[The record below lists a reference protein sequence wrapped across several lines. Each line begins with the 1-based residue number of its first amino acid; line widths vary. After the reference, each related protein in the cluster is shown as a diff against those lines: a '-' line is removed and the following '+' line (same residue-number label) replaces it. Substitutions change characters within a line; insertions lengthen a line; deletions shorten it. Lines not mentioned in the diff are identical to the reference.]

1 MALDATVGDA
11 AANSYVTRAEA
22 AAYFAETINY
32 ALWLALS
39 TADQDTLLMSAT
51 TNIDAQNINL
61 PKYTTTETSGVPDQ
75 GLKFPRTADY
85 DDGSQFIPANVKK
98 ATYEQALW
106 RAKGEDKRAQM
117 QAQGVRSKT
126 IGDVSETYAATMTRS
141 PGAITVLAPM
151 AKHLLRAYIRR
162 SGAFS

>member
-22 AAYFAETINY
+22 AAYFAESINY

-39 TADQDTLLMSAT
+39 TADQDTLLMSAP

-75 GLKFPRTADY
+75 GLKFPRISAKRMTA
-85 DDGSQFIPANVKK
+85 STRFLSVRIPIS
-98 ATYEQALW
+98 T
-106 RAKGEDKRAQM
+106 
-117 QAQGVRSKT
+117 
-126 IGDVSETYAATMTRS
+126 
-141 PGAITVLAPM
+141 
-151 AKHLLRAYIRR
+151 
-162 SGAFS
+162 